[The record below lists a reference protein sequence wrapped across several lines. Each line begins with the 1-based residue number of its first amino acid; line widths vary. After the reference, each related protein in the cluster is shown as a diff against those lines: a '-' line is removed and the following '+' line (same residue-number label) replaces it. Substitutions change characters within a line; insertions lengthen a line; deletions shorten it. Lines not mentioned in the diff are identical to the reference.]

1 MLLRLMRAA
10 ALAVVAFVSGCA
22 LTTERIDIG
31 YTPQAAPSAVPGASD
46 VTVSV
51 DVIDDRPDRSRVSSK
66 KNGYGM
72 EMAPIL
78 ANEDVAV
85 TVRKAIETEL
95 AHRGFTLSATPALVQ
110 VSGDLTRF
118 YNDHKMGFFA
128 GDAVA
133 DFNLSVRVKSKDG
146 EVLYDRQIVTQGIEP
161 MTQLATGNNAR
172 IALEKALQDGMAKLF
187 GDAQFLAALPK
198 AAAK

>member
-1 MLLRLMRAA
+1 MSIRAIRVAVLVVLL
-10 ALAVVAFVSGCA
+10 SGCA

-31 YTPQAAPSAVPGASD
+31 YTPQVSPPNVPGASG

-51 DVIDDRPDRSRVSSK
+51 EVIDDRPDRSRVSSK

-85 TVRKAIETEL
+85 TVRKAIEAEL
-95 AHRGFTLSATPALVQ
+95 GHRGFTLSATEAALVH
-110 VSGDLTRF
+110 VFGDLTRF
-118 YNDHKMGFFA
+118 YNDHKMGFIA

-133 DFNLSVRVKSKDG
+133 DFDLSVSVKSKDG
-146 EVLYDRQIVTQGIEP
+146 VVLYDRPIGAQGVEP

-172 IALEKALQDGMAKLF
+172 IALEKALQDGMTELF
-187 GDAQFLAALPK
+187 GDDAFIAALMK
-198 AAAK
+198 ARAN

>member
-1 MLLRLMRAA
+1 MSIQAIRLA
-10 ALAVVAFVSGCA
+10 ALGVVVLLSGCA
-22 LTTERIDIG
+22 LTTDRIDIA
-31 YTPQAAPSAVPGASD
+31 YTAQSAPAAVPGASG

-51 DVIDDRPDRSRVSSK
+51 EVVDDRPDRSRVGSK

-78 ANEDVAV
+78 ANEDVAT
-85 TVRKAIETEL
+85 TVRRAIETEL
-95 AHRGFTLSATPALVQ
+95 ALRGFTPSLAPALVQ

-133 DFNLSVRVKSKDG
+133 DFNLSVDVRAKDG
-146 EVLYDRQIVTQGIEP
+146 DIVYRRQIVAQGIEP

-172 IALEKALQDGMAKLF
+172 IALERALQDGMAKLF
-187 GDAQFLAALPK
+187 GDTEFVAALTR
-198 AAAK
+198 AATK